1 MLGPILTFTSFVWGL
16 VAWRL
21 QLLDKRRFEVTE
33 KVMVV
38 YTKVAQAISVLRIL
52 HSCYCFGKT
61 PIQTFLDASPFAHER
76 DSSSVS
82 TLSPRQPT
90 DRHLKR
96 QLGQAAR
103 SSSMAFHSDPRETR
117 RTGRRRYRRRSF
129 ADQGR
134 THGVVAAQV
143 GDVRGTGRYRQGVES
158 NYHWHVR
165 GRTEAK
171 GQECGIGD
179 RT

>member
-1 MLGPILTFTSFVWGL
+1 MLGPILTFISFVWGL

-96 QLGQAAR
+96 QLGPAAR
-103 SSSMAFHSDPRETR
+103 SSSMAFHSDSSKGRPRANTPN
-117 RTGRRRYRRRSF
+117 RTASISPALIRRS
-129 ADQGR
+129 R
-134 THGVVAAQV
+134 
-143 GDVRGTGRYRQGVES
+143 
-158 NYHWHVR
+158 
-165 GRTEAK
+165 
-171 GQECGIGD
+171 
-179 RT
+179 